1 MNVLSTCG
9 RFDVP
14 YDGILSHT
22 YTENYSFGKR
32 GAIDADGKE
41 IDEKI
46 DAIEIKNLELTI
58 KKLNYESN

>member
-1 MNVLSTCG
+1 MRS
-9 RFDVP
+9 FDVP

-46 DAIEIKNLELTI
+46 DAIEIKELRI
-58 KKLNYESN
+58 NN